1 MRKGILWLLFGLC
14 LLICPA
20 PFALADP
27 NKTQMNL
34 EVSGKPDGG
43 TVSGILGEQSWSPV
57 VAYDPENNRYLVVY
71 EHVTE
76 DFEYQIFGGI
86 VTLDGAITYF
96 SGRCPELSQR
106 AGIGFCIQTKT
117 YD

>member
-1 MRKGILWLLFGLC
+1 MMRKGILWLLFGLC

-57 VAYDPENNRYLVVY
+57 VA
-71 EHVTE
+71 
-76 DFEYQIFGGI
+76 
-86 VTLDGAITYF
+86 
-96 SGRCPELSQR
+96 
-106 AGIGFCIQTKT
+106 
-117 YD
+117 

>member
-1 MRKGILWLLFGLC
+1 MLFGLC

-57 VAYDPENNRYLVVY
+57 VA
-71 EHVTE
+71 
-76 DFEYQIFGGI
+76 
-86 VTLDGAITYF
+86 
-96 SGRCPELSQR
+96 
-106 AGIGFCIQTKT
+106 
-117 YD
+117 